1 MEVLSII
8 FGGYV
13 LLAPPNPYPVPSGPA
28 FGRIWI
34 QGGGGMGW
42 RYSP

>member
-13 LLAPPNPYPVPSGPA
+13 TLAPPNPYPIPDQHLVEFGSGK
-28 FGRIWI
+28 
-34 QGGGGMGW
+34 GGGVGW